1 MSTIIDAKGKPCPTP
16 VILAKQA
23 MAAGE
28 HSFTVLVDNT
38 TAVENLKRLAG
49 NQGFG
54 AAVTQ
59 GEGVFSVAF
68 TRTGC
73 AACEEAVS
81 APLPAPGG
89 DWAVFVGR
97 DIIGDGD
104 RELGANLMRM
114 FFYTLVQGED
124 KPGAVLFMNA
134 GVRLPTLDEQIPAHE
149 QQEGQA
155 HQKQDDGNENHSGQT
170 DDAQCEQRNHGI
182 SPPFDGTSLPHP
194 DKSVLKAFLKS
205 DKKSPASGGGA
216 VPSAPDAGAF
226 FCVPVRPNGFHKSLA
241 SRLLSR
247 QNVMDIRWMHRINA
261 LGHEEMGRT
270 VM

>member
-114 FFYTLVQGED
+114 FFYTLAQGED

-134 GVRLPTLDEQIPAHE
+134 GMRLPTLDEQIPAH
-149 QQEGQA
+149 
-155 HQKQDDGNENHSGQT
+155 
-170 DDAQCEQRNHGI
+170 
-182 SPPFDGTSLPHP
+182 
-194 DKSVLKAFLKS
+194 LKAL
-205 DKKSPASGGGA
+205 A
-216 VPSAPDAGAF
+216 DAGVEILVCGTCLSFYGLTDQLQVGTVSNMYDIVTRMQRAAK
-226 FCVPVRPNGFHKSLA
+226 VVSL
-241 SRLLSR
+241 
-247 QNVMDIRWMHRINA
+247 
-261 LGHEEMGRT
+261 
-270 VM
+270 

>member
-49 NQGFG
+49 NQ
-54 AAVTQ
+54 
-59 GEGVFSVAF
+59 GVFSVAF

-114 FFYTLVQGED
+114 FFYTLAQGED

-134 GVRLPTLDEQIPAHE
+134 GVRLPTLDEQIPAH
-149 QQEGQA
+149 
-155 HQKQDDGNENHSGQT
+155 
-170 DDAQCEQRNHGI
+170 
-182 SPPFDGTSLPHP
+182 L
-194 DKSVLKAFLKS
+194 
-205 DKKSPASGGGA
+205 
-216 VPSAPDAGAF
+216 
-226 FCVPVRPNGFHKSLA
+226 KSLA
-241 SRLLSR
+241 DAGVEILVCGTCLSFYGLTD
-247 QNVMDIRWMHRINA
+247 QLQVGTVSNMYDIVTRMQRA
-261 LGHEEMGRT
+261 AKVVSL
-270 VM
+270 